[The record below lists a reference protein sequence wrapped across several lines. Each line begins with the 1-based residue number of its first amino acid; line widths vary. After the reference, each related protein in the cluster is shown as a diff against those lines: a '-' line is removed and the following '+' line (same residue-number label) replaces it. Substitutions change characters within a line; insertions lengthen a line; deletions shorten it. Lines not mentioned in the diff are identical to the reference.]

1 MRISDWSSDVCS
13 SDLRASAGNPLSE
26 SCVSALNDWISSS
39 ANTFTGIRQSVSA
52 KINLWINP
60 YVDAATSE
68 SDFDLRKFRTKPISL
83 YLGVSPDN
91 MERVSD
97 IYNLLF
103 QQLIDLN
110 VRELPD
116 PPAGKPPLQMP
127 QIGTASGRERVCQ
140 YV

>member
-1 MRISDWSSDVCS
+1 MRD
-13 SDLRASAGNPLSE
+13 REAAGIPLSE

-83 YLGVSPDN
+83 YLGVPPDN

-103 QQLIDLN
+103 KQLID
-110 VRELPD
+110 RAEERRG
-116 PPAGKPPLQMP
+116 GKEWVS
-127 QIGTASGRERVCQ
+127 TCRSGW
-140 YV
+140 

>member
-1 MRISDWSSDVCS
+1 MRD
-13 SDLRASAGNPLSE
+13 RAAAGNPLSE

-91 MERVSD
+91 
-97 IYNLLF
+97 
-103 QQLIDLN
+103 
-110 VRELPD
+110 
-116 PPAGKPPLQMP
+116 K
-127 QIGTASGRERVCQ
+127 IGSASGREGVGQ
-140 YV
+140 YVQIMGVAG

>member
-1 MRISDWSSDVCS
+1 MCFFFSSRRRHTRC
-13 SDLRASAGNPLSE
+13 
-26 SCVSALNDWISSS
+26 ALVTGVQTCALPIY
-39 ANTFTGIRQSVSA
+39 TFTGIRQSVSA

-68 SDFDLRKFRTKPISL
+68 SDFDLSKFRTKPTSL

-110 VRELPD
+110 VRDLPD
-116 PPAGKPPLQMP
+116 PTDRKS
-127 QIGTASGRERVCQ
+127 IV
-140 YV
+140 

>member
-1 MRISDWSSDVCS
+1 MCCFKHKTAYYMRISDWSSNVCS
-13 SDLRASAGNPLSE
+13 SDLKPLSE

-68 SDFDLRKFRTKPISL
+68 SDFDLRKFRTEPISL

-97 IYNLLF
+97 IYNL
-103 QQLIDLN
+103 DRKSTRLN
-110 VRELPD
+110 
-116 PPAGKPPLQMP
+116 
-127 QIGTASGRERVCQ
+127 SSH
-140 YV
+140 